1 MKGKEVSSIFKS
13 ASKAAVRRA
22 FNNGISITVKN
33 GKRIVEKSAD
43 GTEKTV
49 VELDKAFTRTTRKR
63 YRIER

>member
-1 MKGKEVSSIFKS
+1 MNGEQVASIFKS

-22 FNNGISITVKN
+22 FNKGLSITVKN

-49 VELDKAFTRTTRKR
+49 VELDKAYTRPKR
-63 YRIER
+63 RSYHIQK

>member
-1 MKGKEVSSIFKS
+1 MNGKEVSSIFKS